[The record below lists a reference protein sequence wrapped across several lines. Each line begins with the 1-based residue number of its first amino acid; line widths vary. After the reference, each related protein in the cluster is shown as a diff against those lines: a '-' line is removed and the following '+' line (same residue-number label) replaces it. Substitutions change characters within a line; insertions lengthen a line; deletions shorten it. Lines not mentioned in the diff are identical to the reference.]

1 MESKTYKALA
11 FDFDGTLFD
20 TAKLNSQAYRLAYY
34 DLGIEITEEQFERTK
49 GLSVYEFNRVLGVD
63 CDVERLRSLKASY
76 YDKMSI
82 YAKPNK
88 YLINII
94 RNSTIPVVL
103 VTTARLWNILPL
115 MARYNL
121 RDCFSFMVTQDSVK
135 NHKPHPDAYL
145 EAIKKL
151 GVAPEDIL
159 AFEDSRTG
167 FVAARAAGCDCVKVG
182 EFQDDCIVDMT
193 GGSNS
198 RTRLLYHEGQLI
210 VQKDAEGEVNAE
222 KLKKECE
229 FLVANQHPYLIPVS
243 NYQFGINPYGI
254 YTMPYVFGGSFYEYH
269 NKIGMFPKVIERIAD
284 FDLQSKE
291 VNFVL
296 NSTDIRQECFD
307 KYIIP
312 GMRDYNAYGGG
323 VEYYDPCIE
332 RIPAFVNEFR
342 LTRYHGDTTF
352 ENIIMS
358 RTLGPVLID
367 PVPYGNAITGIAHDF
382 SKLGQSLCGYEAI
395 RDGLGFDYSVER
407 QIFDEYARKF
417 LTESEYK
424 SLKFYTGCLFF
435 RRLKYQVKQNSSLV
449 RVYGDIGIRLLTEFI
464 KGNYHWSY

>member
-1 MESKTYKALA
+1 MESKTYKALS

-34 DLGIEITEEQFERTK
+34 DLGIEITEEQFERTR

-63 CDVERLRSLKASY
+63 CDVERLRELKASY
-76 YDKMSI
+76 YEKMCI
-82 YAKPNK
+82 YAKPNR
-88 YLINII
+88 YLLDII

-115 MARYNL
+115 IGKYNL
-121 RDCFSFMVTQDSVK
+121 QDCFSYMVTQDSVK

-159 AFEDSRTG
+159 AFEDSRAG

-182 EFQDDCIVDMT
+182 EFRDDCIVDMT

-198 RTRLLYHEGQLI
+198 RTRLLYHEGQLV
-210 VQKDAEGEVNAE
+210 VQKDAVGEVNAE

-229 FLVANQHPYLIPVS
+229 FLVANKHPYLIPVDR
-243 NYQFGINPYGI
+243 YEMGFEQYAI
-254 YTMPYVFGGSFYEYH
+254 YTMPYVWGGSFYEYQ
-269 NKIGMFPKVIERIAD
+269 NKIGMFPEVINRIAQ
-284 FDLQSKE
+284 FDAPGHGDKKI
-291 VNFVL
+291 N
-296 NSTDIRQECFD
+296 TRDIREECFE

-312 GMRDYNAYGGG
+312 GLQ
-323 VEYYDPCIE
+323 YYEQYAGKIQWNVVVDQ
-332 RIPAFVNEFR
+332 IPRFVNDFR
-342 LTRYHGDTTF
+342 ITRYHGDTTF

-382 SKLGQSLCGYEAI
+382 SKLCQSLCGYEAI
-395 RDGLGFDYSVER
+395 RDRRAFDYTVER
-407 QIFDEYARKF
+407 QIFDEMSQQI
-417 LTESEYK
+417 LTSQEYC
-424 SLKFYTGCLFF
+424 SLKFYTACLFF
-435 RRLKYQVKQNSSLV
+435 RRLKYQVRQDPSLV
-449 RVYGDIGIRLLTEFI
+449 SVYGDIGIRLLTEFI